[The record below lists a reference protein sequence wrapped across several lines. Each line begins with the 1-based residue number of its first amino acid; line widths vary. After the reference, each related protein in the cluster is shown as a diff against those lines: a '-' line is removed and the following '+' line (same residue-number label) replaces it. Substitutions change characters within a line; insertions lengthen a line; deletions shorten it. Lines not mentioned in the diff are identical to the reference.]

1 MTSIEAERL
10 YGQVTVA
17 DGVARQNMEGAEGT
31 REFELKEL
39 PEKFVKWQLDYKHQV
54 YDAIERNDHIA
65 FNAGHLPVV
74 GTTNGTDMV
83 PNLANKGIGFTPKDE
98 YVEQYLELVEKAV
111 DEIQA
116 LPNTAVNQ
124 TRQLRVGTARE
135 FYAHPEHID
144 WTRLGLLEIFEGETF
159 RNLSRHPFASVLWTG
174 NSPVFLSFQVDCVV
188 EIIPPEHPRYRF
200 SWAMRRLFEYEP
212 FHIVQTMFPYAYTF
226 WVHDWHD
233 KTPKRR
239 YQ

>member
-10 YGQVTVA
+10 YGQVKVSG
-17 DGVARQNMEGAEGT
+17 GVARHHRDGAERT
-31 REFELKEL
+31 RDFVLKEL

-54 YDAIERNDHIA
+54 YDAIERNDYVA

-74 GTTNGTDMV
+74 GTTNEDGMV
-83 PNLANKGIGFTPKDE
+83 ANLANKGVGFTPKDE
-98 YVEQYLELVEKAV
+98 WLEHYLELVEKAV

-124 TRQLRVGTARE
+124 TRQLRIDTARQ
-135 FYAHPEHID
+135 FYANPEHID

-159 RNLSRHPFASVLWTG
+159 KNLSRHPFASVLWTG
-174 NSPVFLSFQVDCVV
+174 TSPVFLSFQVDCVV

-226 WVHDWHD
+226 WVYDWHD